1 LANELNPIF
10 KLHSLKS
17 RTGIEAVLYA
27 ACGTTDLPLR
37 GIAFATTGIED
48 FMGSVMGVDA
58 QDLVS
63 KMEGFAA
70 QGIRGEYRVHVT

>member
-1 LANELNPIF
+1 V
-10 KLHSLKS
+10 H
-17 RTGIEAVLYA
+17 
-27 ACGTTDLPLR
+27 GTTDLPLC
-37 GIAFATTGIED
+37 GIAFATTGVED

-70 QGIRGEYRVHVT
+70 HGIRGEYRVHVT